1 MDNRLSSYFPVFSL
15 ENRGF
20 PGFSADFSTRRS
32 HLFEGFPNSFPQPV
46 KSGKIPLCRNTF
58 STFPTDGAFF
68 STDFST
74 SCGKLF
80 SIASAVCHTCP
91 NFFGQAAT
99 FGRQIDDICEKQ
111 SCHTDKMT
119 PKRGFSVDFFRFF
132 TDFFGFSAFP
142 HEFSTE
148 CGKTCGKSSS
158 DRIRQILK
166 SPCGD

>member
-119 PKRGFSVDFFRFF
+119 PKQGFSRDFFRFF
-132 TDFFGFSAFP
+132 TEKHGLFPFP

-148 CGKTCGKSSS
+148 CGKTCGKAIDYSF
-158 DRIRQILK
+158 RQISK
-166 SPCGD
+166 SP